1 MQIYININIYIYM
14 APGNTVGK
22 YLTQQDT
29 LEDKLTLYVFYL
41 FTYLFFAA
49 PTAWKFLDRD

>member
-1 MQIYININIYIYM
+1 M
-14 APGNTVGK
+14 ALGNTVGK

-49 PTAWKFLDRD
+49 PIAWKFLDRD